1 MTNWAR
7 GRDTLEVKASPF
19 HRSGVRISVK
29 HEVQRDRRISEA
41 EERML
46 LAACAKLDEPSFHSK
61 LTWKDVNDIRAR
73 AAQGESQKSVGE
85 EYGIGSALCS
95 QIVRNRIWNPAIYVP
110 LICGRRRTAGRAQR

>member
-29 HEVQRDRRISEA
+29 HEVQRDRRVSEA

-46 LAACAKLDEPSFHSK
+46 LAACATLDEPSFHSK
-61 LTWKDVNDIRAR
+61 LAWKDVNDIRAR
-73 AAQGESQKSVGE
+73 AAEGES
-85 EYGIGSALCS
+85 
-95 QIVRNRIWNPAIYVP
+95 
-110 LICGRRRTAGRAQR
+110 